1 MAWFNT
7 WKTIAWVALSA
18 AIASGPALSQESNN
32 ISSQIDETRVSVQS
46 QTDAVVMNG
55 YNKNTNTL
63 TIPASSWV
71 IVGWPINTST
81 VDVLNKSLFKDIFD
95 LNKDWNISVSEIE
108 QKFEINLSDFNA
120 IYRWDLSF
128 FDKNS
133 EIISKRNNLKDL
145 IERRKTMTEESDIRN
160 IDKSITSL
168 NSEITLLL
176 NKLYIEYFDLL
187 IKKVN
192 YTLKD
197 DSQKLLFLSY
207 LPQELN
213 LENFKNFLVSNL
225 KQKISENIE
234 TYQEISYVSDDVTS
248 SLLKNGQKLS
258 SDMFTS
264 DDLAFYSSN
273 FYDLKDVYNSKILS
287 VWLNEDNLFEYLS
300 DINNDWK
307 LTNTDK
313 SEVYGL
319 QLSSILKH
327 SLSQLSLTQNNEKFY
342 SNLSYVFSL
351 WGMKVDIKNNQDLLN
366 LLSTSPEAKF
376 HFQDGIKIS
385 LIKWWDIAYV
395 LMYGEEWIEK
405 FNQLKQKLYNDQMLW
420 VLVSKIEAWISDLWN
435 QLAKIKANGLITDKE
450 YADQLAMIEK
460 YKLEPWFHEK
470 IFEYAVW
477 LLSSVSAM
485 YLSETSN
492 MSWAKMQYSKT
503 IFNPQMQEI
512 TKKFVDSISL
522 ELWVA
527 NTQSWNMLMVWLAY
541 KVDSVMSEDSKITY
555 SLWARAWLWESN
567 NILPF
572 LSLAYTKITNLD
584 DVKRAWFQQFDL
596 SKTSFSVWVDYSMLN
611 VNGVNIWIFAWWSED
626 RLWALE
632 VKFSQYK
639 KSLDNV
645 LIYNDAL
652 PLDWYIALLD
662 RKLSNQE
669 FENIS
674 FLRAWLKNIKTT
686 LEALDFDKKDIQE
699 RKKLIEILK
708 HKLSMDFITYYS
720 NQEES
725 KWWELS
731 HFWARASLLSKA
743 SWLAFLPSIWATKL
757 ENVYDVNSSRYILW
771 KMSSELLDWEE
782 VDFSIFQWRFLSNL
796 EKFINVKWLD
806 ISYEAWILKL
816 TSKDGSDIFEFL
828 EKNWMNIYIEPSEKI
843 MSEVWFKNNSINIWN
858 IWSLWVFVDSSKDGR
873 KVALVLWTWWI
884 AKKLSLTKDTK
895 VILENNFPSS
905 ITKLDVKAKNLVL
918 QNSQRLTKK
927 YFWI

>member
-18 AIASGPALSQESNN
+18 AIASWPALSQEKNEVSE
-32 ISSQIDETRVSVQS
+32 QINETRVSVQE
-46 QTDAVVMNG
+46 QTNNVVISG
-55 YNKNTNTL
+55 YDKDRNTL
-63 TIPASSWV
+63 TLPSSKVVVW
-71 IVGWPINTST
+71 WPIDMSS
-81 VDVLNKSLFKDIFD
+81 VDVMNKSKFKDLFD
-95 LNKDWNISVSEIE
+95 LDKDWKISLSEIE
-108 QKFEINLSDFNA
+108 QKFEIDLSDFNA
-120 IYRWDLSF
+120 IYKWDLSF
-128 FDKNS
+128 FEKNS
-133 EIISKRNNLKDL
+133 DIISKRNNVKDL
-145 IERRKTMTEESDIRN
+145 VERKKSLTEESDIKS
-160 IDKSITSL
+160 IDKSITWL
-168 NSEITLLL
+168 NTEINLAL
-176 NKLYIEYFDLL
+176 NRLYIEYFDLL
-187 IKKVN
+187 VKKVN

-207 LPQELN
+207 LPTELN

-225 KQKISENIE
+225 KQKVSENQE
-234 TYQEISYVSDDVTS
+234 TYQEISYVSDDITT
-248 SLLKNGQKLS
+248 SLLKNWQNIS
-258 SDMFTS
+258 PEMFTS
-264 DDLAFYSSN
+264 DELSKYSSN
-273 FYDLKDVYNSKILS
+273 FYDLKEVYNSKILS

-300 DINNDWK
+300 DVNNDGK

-327 SLSQLSLTQNNEKFY
+327 SLSQLSLTQSSEKFY
-342 SNLSYVFSL
+342 SNMSYIFSL
-351 WGMKVDIKNNQDLLN
+351 WGLKVDIKNNKDLLN

-395 LMYGEEWIEK
+395 LMYWEEWIEK
-405 FNQLKQKLYNDQMLW
+405 FNSLKQKLYNDQMLW
-420 VLVSKIEAWISDLWN
+420 MLVSKIEAWISDLWN
-435 QLAKIKANGLITDKE
+435 QLSKIKANGLITDKE
-450 YADQLAMIEK
+450 YSDQLAMIEK
-460 YKLEPWFHEK
+460 YKLEPGFQEK

-492 MSWAKMQYSKT
+492 MSGAKMQYSKT

-512 TKKFVDSISL
+512 TKKFIDNISL

-527 NTQSWNMLMVWLAY
+527 STQGGNMLMVWLAY
-541 KVDSVMSEDSKITY
+541 KVDSIMSEDSKMTY

-584 DVKRAWFQQFDL
+584 EVKKAWFQQFDL
-596 SKTSFSVWVDYSMLN
+596 SKTSFSVWIDYSMLN

-639 KSLDNV
+639 KSLDSV
-645 LIYNDAL
+645 LEYNDKLVLEA
-652 PLDWYIALLD
+652 YISLLD
-662 RKLSNQE
+662 KKLSDKS
-669 FENIS
+669 FENVS
-674 FLRAWLKNIKTT
+674 FLKAWLKNIKTT
-686 LEALDFDKKDIQE
+686 LETLGFDKKDSQE
-699 RKKLIEILK
+699 RKRLIEIVK

-725 KWWELS
+725 KWWEIS

-757 ENVYDVNSSRYILW
+757 ENVYDVNSSRYVLW
-771 KMSSELLDWEE
+771 KMSSELLDGEE
-782 VDFSIFQWRFLSNL
+782 VDFSIYQWRFLSNL
-796 EKFINVKWLD
+796 EKFINLKWLS
-806 ISYEAWILKL
+806 ISYESWIVKL

-828 EKNWMNIYIEPSEKI
+828 EKNGFNVYIEPSEKI
-843 MSEVWFKNNSINIWN
+843 ISEVWFANNSINIWN
-858 IWSLWVFVDSSKDGR
+858 IWNLWVFVDSSKDWR
-873 KVALVLWTWWI
+873 KVAIVLWTGWI

-905 ITKLDVKAKNLVL
+905 ISKLDVKAKNIVL